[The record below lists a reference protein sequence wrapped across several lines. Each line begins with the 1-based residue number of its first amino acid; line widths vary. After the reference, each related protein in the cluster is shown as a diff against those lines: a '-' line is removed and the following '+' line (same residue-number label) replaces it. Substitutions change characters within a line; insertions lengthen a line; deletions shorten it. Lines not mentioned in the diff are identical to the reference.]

1 MLMFLSYAL
10 ALSTYAA
17 LCDKLFRLARLKY
30 AGRGLLPRRPKGRHS
45 RSIFCYCDPAGSKH
59 IRKRPPL
66 NKAAFRARVQ
76 SICKTK
82 HAQAVA
88 KKFAQV
94 LRKVSEEVVAKQ
106 GAASRM

>member
-17 LCDKLFRLARLKY
+17 LCDKLCRLARLKY
-30 AGRGLLPRRPKGRHS
+30 AGRGLLSRRPKGRHS
-45 RSIFCYCDPAGSKH
+45 RYFCYCDPAGSKNT
-59 IRKRPPL
+59 RRRPPL

-94 LRKVSEEVVAKQ
+94 LRKVCEEVVAKQ

>member
-1 MLMFLSYAL
+1 MKA
-10 ALSTYAA
+10 
-17 LCDKLFRLARLKY
+17 
-30 AGRGLLPRRPKGRHS
+30 
-45 RSIFCYCDPAGSKH
+45 
-59 IRKRPPL
+59 KRPPL

-94 LRKVSEEVVAKQ
+94 LRKVCEEVVAKQ